1 MIIIRRAA
9 DGREAEHATRG
20 FTLVEIVF
28 ALAVL
33 ALTAAG
39 VFVGF
44 NTINRHSLVN
54 RLYSEAQAL
63 AEQQIDAI
71 LTKGPFDP
79 TQTPPKVP
87 AVLALGTTTEQGVL
101 VYVDPVTNQKI
112 VTGERITTITDAA
125 MSQTVNGKA
134 TNLNVRKARV
144 EVRYPFRSKQTD
156 AAGNP
161 VPNYSVVMN
170 TLRTADQ

>member
-1 MIIIRRAA
+1 MVIIRRAA
-9 DGREAEHATRG
+9 DAREAERAICG

-33 ALTAAG
+33 SLTAAG

-44 NTINRHSLVN
+44 NMLNTHAAIN

-87 AVLALGTTTEQGVL
+87 DVLTIGTNTEHGVL
-101 VYVDPVTNQKI
+101 VYVDPVTNQKV
-112 VTGERITTITDAA
+112 VTGERITTIADAA
-125 MSQTVNGKA
+125 MSQTFNAKT
-134 TNLNVRKARV
+134 TNLNVRRARV
-144 EVRYPFRSKQTD
+144 EVRYPFRNKT
-156 AAGNP
+156 
-161 VPNYSVVMN
+161 YSVVMN